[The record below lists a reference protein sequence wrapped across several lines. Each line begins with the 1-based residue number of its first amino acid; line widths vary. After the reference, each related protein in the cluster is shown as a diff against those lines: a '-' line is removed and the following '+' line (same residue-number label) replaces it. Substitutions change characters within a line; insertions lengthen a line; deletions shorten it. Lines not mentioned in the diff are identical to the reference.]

1 MNLAVMALGA
11 FAILFIFFALGIALF
26 LFKKHK
32 EKK

>member
-11 FAILFIFFALGIALF
+11 FAILFFCFALIIAIF
-26 LFKKHK
+26 LFKKHR